1 MNTFFTTT
9 RLIVRKFEEKDL
21 ENLYLLLSN
30 KDVMK
35 YLEKPFTR
43 EHTKEFLNNNGLTDT
58 PKIYAVEHNKIFV
71 GYIIYHD
78 YDVDSVEIGW
88 VLLPGFWNNGFASE
102 LTEEM
107 IKIAKRNNKKV
118 IIECDKEQITTIL
131 IARKLNFSFVKYV
144 GNLCIFKLP

>member
-58 PKIYAVEHNKIFV
+58 PRIYAVEHNKIFV

-88 VLLPGFWNNGFASE
+88 VLLPSFWNNGFASE
-102 LTEEM
+102 LTEKM

-131 IARKLNFSFVKYV
+131 IARKLNFLFVKYV